1 MSVAALRGS
10 VAGVVALALASLS
23 GPAAEAARIG
33 DRLYVVLIDH
43 DQNAF
48 SNALRTGADF
58 LAGGSGRS
66 FQIMLDSY
74 GVLSAVRGVALVQR
88 DYVEIKRKHPDLAV
102 IVCKESADSLARAN
116 KGRRVPYLPGIRIAP
131 CNGLRAKLEK
141 DGWRPALGF

>member
-1 MSVAALRGS
+1 MRTAVRGAAAAAALAVAASFG
-10 VAGVVALALASLS
+10 A
-23 GPAAEAARIG
+23 PAEAARIG

-43 DQNAF
+43 DQNRF

-58 LAGGSGRS
+58 LSGGSGRS
-66 FQIMLDSY
+66 FQILLDQY
-74 GVLSAVRGVALVQR
+74 GVLSAVQGVAMTQR
-88 DYVEIKRKHPDLAV
+88 EYVEIKRKHPDLVV
-102 IVCKESADSLARAN
+102 IVCKESADALSRAN

>member
-1 MSVAALRGS
+1 MTSATIRGAAL
-10 VAGVVALALASLS
+10 AALTLAATAA
-23 GPAAEAARIG
+23 PADAARIG

-43 DQNAF
+43 DQNRF

-66 FQIMLDSY
+66 FQILLDRY
-74 GVLSAVRGVALVQR
+74 GVLSAVRGVAVVQR
-88 DYVEIKRKHPDLAV
+88 EYVEIKRKYPDLVV

>member
-1 MSVAALRGS
+1 MTSAAIRCAVAA
-10 VAGVVALALASLS
+10 ALSLATWAV
-23 GPAAEAARIG
+23 PAEAARIG
-33 DRLYVVLIDH
+33 DQLYVVQYDH
-43 DQNAF
+43 DQNKF

-58 LAGGSGRS
+58 LAGRSGRS
-66 FQIMLDSY
+66 FQIMLDGY
-74 GVLSAVRGVALVQR
+74 GVLSAVRGVAVVQR
-88 DYVEIKRKHPDLAV
+88 EYMEIKRKHPDLVV

>member
-1 MSVAALRGS
+1 MAVMGM
-10 VAGVVALALASLS
+10 ALAAFAVV
-23 GPAAEAARIG
+23 PAEAARIG

-43 DQNAF
+43 DQNRF

-58 LAGGSGRS
+58 LSGGTGRS

-74 GVLSAVRGVALVQR
+74 GVLSAVRGVAMTQR
-88 DYVEIKRKHPDLAV
+88 EYVEIKRRHPDLVV